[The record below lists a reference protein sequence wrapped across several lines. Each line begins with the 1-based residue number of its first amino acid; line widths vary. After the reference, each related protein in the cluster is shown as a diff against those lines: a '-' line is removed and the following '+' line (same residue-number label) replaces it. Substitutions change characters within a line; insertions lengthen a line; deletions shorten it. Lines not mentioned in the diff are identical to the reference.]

1 MWSIFL
7 CPLQEK
13 RKSKI
18 FWSHNLSKIEMA
30 SLLKWLLKLWPCF
43 EFSFDYL
50 TQHISS
56 GQAVIY
62 LKGLVN
68 QKFTFFMSGY
78 FCFFGSCFSIHFS
91 FHLNL
96 ISYAICLS
104 LSDLLPMVWSSP
116 NPPVLFQVTLLYSF
130 FYGKQYSFVYMYHI
144 LMHSSANGQFGGFH
158 VLAIQSSVAVAFR
171 FMCLSP

>member
-1 MWSIFL
+1 
-7 CPLQEK
+7 
-13 RKSKI
+13 
-18 FWSHNLSKIEMA
+18 MA

-104 LSDLLPMVWSSP
+104 LSDLLPMV
-116 NPPVLFQVTLLYSF
+116 
-130 FYGKQYSFVYMYHI
+130 
-144 LMHSSANGQFGGFH
+144 
-158 VLAIQSSVAVAFR
+158 
-171 FMCLSP
+171 